1 MSVAK
6 ESKFSM
12 FARVRRSV
20 PLYANVDVVLGV
32 VRACAME
39 TRATALAC
47 QKAREPVERLLSE
60 KIEV

>member
-1 MSVAK
+1 
-6 ESKFSM
+6 M

-47 QKAREPVERLLSE
+47 QKAREPVDHLLSE